1 MPVVDVVN
9 LEGKKVGQVELAD
22 AVFGAK
28 VNQHLLHEAS
38 RWYMRE
44 IRRGTHK
51 TKDKS
56 EVSGAGRKL
65 WRQKGTGR
73 ARVGSIRSPLWRHGG
88 TVHGPKPRDYS
99 YALPKK
105 MLLGALRS
113 ALSAKLAEQKLTVV
127 DEWSLETHEDQ
138 GVAASM
144 LGKLNHTKSALLVA
158 YGENR
163 NLELASRNLERVK
176 LVAPNVLQ
184 AYDLLNHDLLLLS
197 KDAVARLIRTLD
209 PEAAAAA
216 TPHVETIAPAP
227 AVKKE
232 AAPKAKAGQ
241 AGERKRRRRRP
252 RNQEEG
258 EGISH
263 GSPSLSNYSPAD
275 HHGKGPGRERAA
287 PHGGL

>member
-1 MPVVDVVN
+1 MPVVDVLN
-9 LEGKKVGQVELAD
+9 LSGKKVGQVELAD

-28 VNQHLLHEAS
+28 VNPHLLHEAS

-88 TVHGPKPRDYS
+88 TVHGPKPRSYS

-113 ALSAKLAEQKLTVV
+113 ALSAKLADQKLTVV
-127 DEWSLETHEDQ
+127 DEWSLESHKTKALAE
-138 GVAASM
+138 A
-144 LGKLNHTKSALLVA
+144 LGNLKHTKSALIVSH
-158 YGENR
+158 GENR

-176 LVAPNVLQ
+176 LVAPNVVQ

-197 KDAVARLIRTLD
+197 KEAVARLVRTLD

-216 TPHVETIAPAP
+216 TPHVESIAPAP
-227 AVKKE
+227 AAKKE
-232 AAPKAKAGQ
+232 AVQKAAKSGAKKPAAKKA
-241 AGERKRRRRRP
+241 AKP
-252 RNQEEG
+252 
-258 EGISH
+258 
-263 GSPSLSNYSPAD
+263 
-275 HHGKGPGRERAA
+275 GKKGK
-287 PHGGL
+287 

>member
-9 LEGKKVGQVELAD
+9 LDGKKVGQVELAD

-28 VNQHLLHEAS
+28 VNPHLLHEAS

-127 DEWSLETHEDQ
+127 DEWSLETHKTKALRL
-138 GVAASM
+138 V

-197 KDAVARLIRTLD
+197 KDAVARLTHTLD
-209 PEAAAAA
+209 PERAPAVV
-216 TPHVETIAPAP
+216 PDVETIAPAK

-232 AAPKAKAGQ
+232 AAPKAATKA
-241 AGERKRRRRRP
+241 ATKKEK
-252 RNQEEG
+252 
-258 EGISH
+258 
-263 GSPSLSNYSPAD
+263 PAAKKAAKPAKK
-275 HHGKGPGRERAA
+275 GKE
-287 PHGGL
+287 